1 MPQLQPGFPWWQKT
15 NTVYYSILYN
25 VYYTMRWESC
35 LIVLLTRQKVQLL
48 LFVRESQWQ
57 SDAEHCRTNS
67 RSGHKCKGLP
77 FGKYWEWKRLSHLIT
92 SYHPTCKLS
101 MDIAIKR
108 KFYEVNS
115 NPAFPWLCR
124 LILGSIQFYMCLSKL
139 TMSLPTVGSK
149 WFTGRSRISHGLF
162 VLGSEHGIP
171 EKVVQIW

>member
-1 MPQLQPGFPWWQKT
+1 MGKLFDSPSNET
-15 NTVYYSILYN
+15 
-25 VYYTMRWESC
+25 ESAAVAVC
-35 LIVLLTRQKVQLL
+35 S
-48 LFVRESQWQ
+48 RESVTEWCGTLQNKQ
-57 SDAEHCRTNS
+57 QKRPQMQ
-67 RSGHKCKGLP
+67 RSAVWEL
-77 FGKYWEWKRLSHLIT
+77 FGMKALVTSYHILSHFIT
-92 SYHPTCKLS
+92 SYHPKCKLS

-162 VLGSEHGIP
+162 VLGREHGIP